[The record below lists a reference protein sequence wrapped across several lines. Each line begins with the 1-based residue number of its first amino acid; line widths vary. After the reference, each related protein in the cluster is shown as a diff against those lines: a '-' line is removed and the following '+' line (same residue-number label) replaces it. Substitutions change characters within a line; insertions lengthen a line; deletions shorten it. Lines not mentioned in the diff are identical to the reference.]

1 MDLNGILALT
11 SNRKPKSM
19 EPSLTPSEVASLGA
33 SSASDELLI
42 QALAKL
48 DRVALGIAVGILFG
62 FSVLAA
68 TVILVIK
75 GGNQVGPNLGLLSQ
89 YFIGYSVSLQ
99 GSVIGLT
106 YGFISGFIIGWLM
119 AFLRNLF
126 VSAYL
131 HAARLRAGM
140 SSLNDFLDNP

>member
-1 MDLNGILALT
+1 
-11 SNRKPKSM
+11 M
-19 EPSLTPSEVASLGA
+19 EPSFNPSEAASHGA

-48 DRVALGIAVGILFG
+48 DKAALGIAVGLLFG
-62 FSVLAA
+62 FSVFAA

-75 GGNQVGPNLGLLSQ
+75 GGDQVGPNLGLLSQ

-99 GSVIGLT
+99 GSVIGLI
-106 YGFISGFIIGWLM
+106 YGFTSGFIIGWLV

-126 VSAYL
+126 VSVYL
-131 HAARLRAGM
+131 YAARLKAGM
-140 SSLNDFLDNP
+140 SSVNDFLDNP

>member
-1 MDLNGILALT
+1 
-11 SNRKPKSM
+11 M
-19 EPSLTPSEVASLGA
+19 EPSFTPSHAASLDA

-48 DRVALGIAVGILFG
+48 DKAALGIAVGLLFG
-62 FSVLAA
+62 FSVFAA

-75 GGNQVGPNLGLLSQ
+75 GGDQVGPNLGLLSQ

-99 GSVIGLT
+99 GSVIGLI
-106 YGFISGFIIGWLM
+106 YGFTSGFIIGWLV

-126 VSAYL
+126 VSVYL
-131 HAARLRAGM
+131 YAARLKAGM
-140 SSLNDFLDNP
+140 SSVNDFLDNP